1 MPRRRTKVSR
11 PVSPILNPKIGCHGN
26 VPWAIEKGG
35 EVGNLRSNS
44 YHMVKSFEKY
54 GENRYSGFEDN
65 LSERFI
71 LKIET
76 SSWYMYTCSILKLQ
90 SDWKTILQAM

>member
-1 MPRRRTKVSR
+1 M
-11 PVSPILNPKIGCHGN
+11 
-26 VPWAIEKGG
+26 
-35 EVGNLRSNS
+35 GNLRSNS

-54 GENRYSGFEDN
+54 GENRYSGSEDN

-90 SDWKTILQAM
+90 SD